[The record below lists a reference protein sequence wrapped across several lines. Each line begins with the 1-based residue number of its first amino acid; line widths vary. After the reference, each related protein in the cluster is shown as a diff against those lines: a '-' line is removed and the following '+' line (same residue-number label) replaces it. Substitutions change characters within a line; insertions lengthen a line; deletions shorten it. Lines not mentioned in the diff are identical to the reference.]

1 MKTRDFLLVLI
12 VVAVVALLLFRSD
25 NAEAPDSTPTPKA
38 TQAAGP
44 SPTPEATTPD
54 EPHVT
59 ECLEDIE
66 NTDTYQIPDPPQKT
80 EELLAKGGEIYQ
92 ANCALCHGNEMA
104 GDGDAGKVLDPAP
117 TDLRS
122 SKYYKYGS
130 APRNI
135 YRDTAYG
142 IEGTGM
148 APWDGIL
155 SPEEMWAVS
164 FYVESQIDP
173 P

>member
-12 VVAVVALLLFRSD
+12 VVAVVALLFFRTD
-25 NAEAPDSTPTPKA
+25 NADAPVYPSTPRA
-38 TQAAGP
+38 TRTAGP
-44 SPTPEATTPD
+44 SPTPEATTRK
-54 EPHVT
+54 EPYVT

-66 NTDTYQIPDPPQKT
+66 NVDTYQIPDPPQKT
-80 EELLAKGGEIYQ
+80 DDLVAKGAKVYQ
-92 ANCALCHGNEMA
+92 ANCALCHGNGMA

-122 SKYYKYGS
+122 SKNYKYGS